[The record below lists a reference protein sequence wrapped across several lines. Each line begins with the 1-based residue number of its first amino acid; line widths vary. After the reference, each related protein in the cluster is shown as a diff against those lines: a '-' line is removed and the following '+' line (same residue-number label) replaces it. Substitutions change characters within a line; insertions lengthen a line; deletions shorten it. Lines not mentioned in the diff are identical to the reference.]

1 MVVCLTSLAW
11 WLATLGHTASDVIRT
26 LRGHT
31 MGTTYVVHVVVPA
44 GMNIKPLQQELETC
58 LESINSR
65 LSTWREDSEIS
76 QFNRC
81 TQTAWFD
88 VSRETAEVV
97 AAGLAWA
104 KETEGAFDVTVGPL
118 VALWQFGPA
127 ARPEPP
133 SPQEVA
139 EVRQRV
145 GWHGVEVRHEPPALR
160 KLRPDVELDLSGIA
174 KGYAVDEVARRL
186 DRLGLT
192 AYLVEIGGEL
202 RAKGTKPDGTT
213 WRIGIETP
221 LVDQRRIGRT
231 LELSDVALATSGDY
245 RLFREGGQGR
255 WSHLIDPR
263 SGLPVPQ
270 SLVSVTVL
278 GENCQDCD
286 ALATALMV
294 LGPERGWEW
303 CLARDVAALWIVHD
317 HGQFKERFTPAFAR
331 RMTGLAE
338 QGRGITWPRGLL
350 LAGGGVL
357 LLAGLWWWRRWC
369 DRQVNPEA
377 RTPA

>member
-11 WLATLGHTASDVIRT
+11 WLATLGHTASEVIRT
-26 LRGHT
+26 LRGNT
-31 MGTTYVVHVVVPA
+31 MGTTYVVHLVVPS
-44 GMNIKPLQQELETC
+44 GRNVIPLQQEIERC
-58 LESINSR
+58 LEIINSR

-76 QFNRC
+76 QFNRSRHTEWQEV
-81 TQTAWFD
+81 TQQ
-88 VSRETAEVV
+88 TAEVV
-97 AAGLAWA
+97 AAGLAWG
-104 KETEGAFDVTVGPL
+104 KETEGAFDITVAPL
-118 VALWQFGPA
+118 VGLWQFGPA
-127 ARPEPP
+127 ARPQPP
-133 SPQEVA
+133 TPQELA

-145 GWHGVEVRHEPPALR
+145 GWQLVEARHDPPALR

-186 DRLGLT
+186 DQQGLT

-202 RAKGTKPDGTT
+202 RARGRKPDGTA

-221 LVDQRRIGRT
+221 LAEQRRIGRT
-231 LELSDVALATSGDY
+231 LELTDVALATSGDY
-245 RLFREGGQGR
+245 RLFREGAHGR

-263 SGLPVPQ
+263 SGQPVTQ

-278 GENCQDCD
+278 GESCQDCD

-303 CLARDVAALWIVHD
+303 CLTRDVAALWIVHD
-317 HGQFKERFTPAFAR
+317 QGRFVERPTPAFSR
-331 RMTGLAE
+331 RTTVLVE
-338 QGRGITWPRGLL
+338 QRRGISWPRGWLLAGAGALL
-350 LAGGGVL
+350 LA
-357 LLAGLWWWRRWC
+357 AWWWWRRG
-369 DRQVNPEA
+369 RRVNPEA